1 MNSTV
6 QKTIY
11 GFLRKYSIFHLNF
24 NFFKSIFPV
33 QGYFV
38 RKLSTCFRN
47 FGVGR
52 LKSASTSSLGVFMAI
67 RIVTDS
73 ASDISLEEAA
83 DLNIEIVPLSIRF
96 GESEFTD
103 LTDLSV
109 SEFYIKM
116 AESDLLPSTAAPSP
130 GAFEAAFKKCH
141 EAGADGVICINLS
154 LALSATGQAA
164 QLAADAFSEIL
175 PVKCV
180 DSKSI
185 TAGLGTIIR
194 RAASAAESGKSMEE
208 IEALINDLAERT
220 RIYAT
225 LDTLENLKKG
235 GRIGGAKAMV
245 GTMLQFKPCLD
256 LSSGEVV
263 EAGRQR
269 TRKKSLLWLR
279 EVLEA
284 AAPVEELSIIHGD
297 APDIQ
302 DFVDLIADLAPE
314 GVRINQLGAVI
325 GTHGGPRVLGLTFL
339 VK

>member
-1 MNSTV
+1 
-6 QKTIY
+6 
-11 GFLRKYSIFHLNF
+11 
-24 NFFKSIFPV
+24 
-33 QGYFV
+33 
-38 RKLSTCFRN
+38 
-47 FGVGR
+47 
-52 LKSASTSSLGVFMAI
+52 MAI

-83 DLNIEIVPLSIRF
+83 SLNIEVVPLSVRF
-96 GESEFTD
+96 GESEYTD
-103 LTDLSV
+103 LIDLSV
-109 SEFYIKM
+109 SDFYARM

-130 GAFEAAFKKCH
+130 GAFEAAFKRCQ

-175 PVKCV
+175 PVRCI

-185 TAGLGTIIR
+185 SSGLGTIIR
-194 RAASAAESGKSMEE
+194 RAAAAAANGQSMDE
-208 IEALINDLAERT
+208 IEALVENLAKRT
-220 RIYAT
+220 RIFAT
-225 LDTLENLKKG
+225 LDTLDNLKKG

-279 EVLEA
+279 EVLESA
-284 AAPVEELSIIHGD
+284 GSVEDLCIIHGD
-297 APDIQ
+297 APDVQEFEDSIS
-302 DFVDLIADLAPE
+302 DLVPDGIR
-314 GVRINQLGAVI
+314 VNQLGAVI
-325 GTHGGPRVLGLTFL
+325 GTHGGPRVLGLTYL
-339 VK
+339 VD